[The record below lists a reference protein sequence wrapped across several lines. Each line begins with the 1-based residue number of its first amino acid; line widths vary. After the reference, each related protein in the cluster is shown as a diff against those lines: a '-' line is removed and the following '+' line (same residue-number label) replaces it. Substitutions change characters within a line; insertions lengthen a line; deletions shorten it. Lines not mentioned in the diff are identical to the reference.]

1 MTSLVPEVVDARRIG
16 KDVEQLAIML
26 SQGMSCKVTG
36 ADISTW
42 IPICLIAPRCHSES
56 KKKQAITARIKTWI
70 TQKWAS
76 GSFSL
81 VPPPIYL

>member
-26 SQGMSCKVTG
+26 SQGKSSKAMS
-36 ADISTW
+36 AEISTW
-42 IPICLIAPRCHSES
+42 IPIRFIAPRCYPES
-56 KKKQAITARIKTWI
+56 KTKQTITARIKTWI

-76 GSFSL
+76 GSSSL